1 MTTDLEIFTMHDDRW
16 YRRATPEDNEAYLAG
31 RCKLC
36 HVEPLQVGCTMC
48 ATCFPDPTIRLN
60 RAREMYGPKG
70 TRRRTTTREKK
81 K

>member
-1 MTTDLEIFTMHDDRW
+1 MITEYDPP
-16 YRRATPEDNEAYLAG
+16 RRASAEDTAAFFAG
-31 RCKLC
+31 FCKVC

-48 ATCFPDPTIRLN
+48 AECFPDPKIRLN

-70 TRRRTTTREKK
+70 TKKRTTTREKK